1 MAIKGNVKK
10 LSMEPTENTKY
21 DLVTFLQTIENGKKV
36 LLFNEISKPKQ
47 KKNKSV
53 KSIRDRVEV
62 FEPHFL
68 RS

>member
-1 MAIKGNVKK
+1 
-10 LSMEPTENTKY
+10 ME
-21 DLVTFLQTIENGKKV
+21 KKV

-47 KKNKSV
+47 KKKNKSV

>member
-1 MAIKGNVKK
+1 
-10 LSMEPTENTKY
+10 ME
-21 DLVTFLQTIENGKKV
+21 KKV